1 MRMRRASIFN
11 IFNILFMFFNKKIQQ
26 SDSIENLYFYEKG
39 QFAENFF
46 LSSIYFC
53 FTILAMMCNGKHIY
67 PMLKVIYIFQKFKI
81 RRILFIGNFY
91 YDIN

>member
-46 LSSIYFC
+46 SF
-53 FTILAMMCNGKHIY
+53 
-67 PMLKVIYIFQKFKI
+67 IYIF
-81 RRILFIGNFY
+81 LFHNFSN
-91 YDIN
+91 DV